1 MERAGGAGGGA
12 KRVLIQEEGDEQLQ
26 QNGRQL
32 RTWRSATQEVMSSD
46 FYQSSHRAI
55 RATFNVFDEVELN

>member
-32 RTWRSATQEVMSSD
+32 RTWSATQEVMSSD